1 MCVYV
6 CIRVCTCMYPE
17 ARYNWKL
24 TPSTS
29 SLFFFLLFNNYTS
42 RRASEDTM
50 RILANIPYLLLAMP
64 REILEMR
71 HLNTFTIWLN
81 TSVIFLSDARSTLPH
96 PLNHT
101 RDFRD
106 AKSFGFPFERNPLLL
121 YITAQLY
128 TRVCTILCLANAAVN
143 IGDMSPIRRKT
154 YCRPTTLQS
163 KWKAKACSPEYVNV
177 KCLAFSC
184 RNQKRRI
191 SYVQFLYVECG

>member
-1 MCVYV
+1 MCVCV
-6 CIRVCTCMYPE
+6 CPE

-29 SLFFFLLFNNYTS
+29 LFFLLLITTHLAL
-42 RRASEDTM
+42 RAKIQAHL
-50 RILANIPYLLLAMP
+50 RVPAYIPYLYWRYPA
-64 REILEMR
+64 ILETH

-81 TSVIFLSDARSTLPH
+81 TSVIFLPDARL
-96 PLNHT
+96 T
-101 RDFRD
+101 RRIRLITQGDFRD
-106 AKSFGFPFERNPLLL
+106 AKSFSPPLSNPSLL

-128 TRVCTILCLANAAVN
+128 TEYVQFFARSANAAVN
-143 IGDMSPIRRKT
+143 IGDMSPISRKT